1 MVRPGDHRYL
11 ASDDVLQG
19 VEELVDQSR
28 SLGDLE
34 EEEEEELDGQSRSLA
49 DAEVVEHRRLD
60 LHLLDAALDAWSL
73 GRQVKPCELAQPLEQ
88 QHDFEQLLE
97 RLRLR
102 AQLLLA

>member
-1 MVRPGDHRYL
+1 MVLLGDHRYL
-11 ASDDVLQG
+11 ALDDVLQE

-34 EEEEEELDGQSRSLA
+34 EEELDGQSRSLA
-49 DAEVVEHRRLD
+49 DVEVEEHRRLA

-73 GRQVKPCELAQPLEQ
+73 GRQVKPYELEQPLEQ